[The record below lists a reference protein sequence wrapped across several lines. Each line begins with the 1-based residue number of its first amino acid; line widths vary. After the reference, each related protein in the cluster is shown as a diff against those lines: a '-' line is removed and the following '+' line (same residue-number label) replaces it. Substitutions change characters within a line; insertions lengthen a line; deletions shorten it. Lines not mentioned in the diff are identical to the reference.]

1 MILSEKDTCKIFYM
15 NLYEIFTLNLKENPT
30 TGYRWFIEFSEGLKM
45 IEDNFKIGNKIGEMG
60 LRIFK
65 FQVMDEGLCKL
76 KLKNWRDWEG
86 DSSIID
92 KFQIQIIVK

>member
-1 MILSEKDTCKIFYM
+1 MILSEKDTDKTFHM

-30 TGYRWFIEFSEGLKM
+30 TGYRWFIEISEGLKM
-45 IEDNFKIGNKIGEMG
+45 IEDNFKIGEMG

-65 FQVMDEGLCKL
+65 FQVIDGDLCKL

-92 KFQIQIIVK
+92 KFKIQIIVK